1 MVVACLALFVAS
13 TGTSVAARH
22 YLITSTKQIKP
33 SVRKALKGAKGPRG
47 QSVTGLTGPRGPA
60 GATGA
65 QGLAGAAG
73 GAQGPQG
80 QQGPAGAAGAKGAT
94 GAAGAQ
100 GPAGAAGAKGATGAA
115 GAQGASGIVTTVAF
129 YGNVF
134 TILGST
140 DAYVFAG
147 GTSQVTTT
155 ASQRLTGAAEAPL
168 GSTASTGGQNIYYG
182 LCYQSST
189 QTGALYNFAG
199 PDYSIGTVYPDRRT
213 FAAAASVVPGAGT
226 WNVGFCVSNPN
237 TNPINDNDYANGWV
251 LVTN

>member
-47 QSVTGLTGPRGPA
+47 QSVAGLTGPRGPA

-100 GPAGAAGAKGATGAA
+100 G
-115 GAQGASGIVTTVAF
+115 ASGIVTTVAF

-134 TILGST
+134 TIAGST
-140 DAYVFAG
+140 LAYVFAG
-147 GTSQVTTT
+147 ETSQVTTTT